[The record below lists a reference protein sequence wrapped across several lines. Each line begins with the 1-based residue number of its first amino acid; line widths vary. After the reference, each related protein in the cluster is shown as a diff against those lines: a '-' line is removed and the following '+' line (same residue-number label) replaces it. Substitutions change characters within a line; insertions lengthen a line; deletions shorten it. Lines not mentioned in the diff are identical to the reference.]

1 MKHRSITAL
10 IAACSVA
17 LPTLALA
24 QTPAELS
31 QQMQRMQEAMAAM
44 QARINELEAA
54 QKPRDGQQWGMT
66 PDQVK
71 QLNRTTVKAD
81 SLEEAQETL
90 GYKGLQISGLIDPTF
105 IYTSN
110 QNRAG
115 FQFLNSGRNFEY
127 AFDNGTFGM
136 ASLDFL
142 KEMEGGSK
150 WRLRLRPNRGGGGV
164 AIDGESIVHEASM
177 SLPLADLQTRLIAGQ
192 IPDWSG
198 HEFAEPTLNRLITHN
213 LLFDFTIPAVYTG
226 AGLDLNRNPWYIKA
240 MLANVNASKKAS
252 GEKSPALVYRVD
264 FYDYKKEFNG
274 WGFAGLHGKLPNFRA
289 NDGVGNPVTGTPYDT
304 RDTMVHAFEV
314 DAFYSRGDWTMS
326 GQLSVG
332 SQRKAAM
339 TADPVTGELRDSFWW
354 GASTMV
360 SYKFTPR
367 FETIARL
374 DYLNN
379 KKNGGGTLGFVFPD
393 SRNGLGPD
401 PSGDPEI
408 GANRM
413 ALSLGA
419 RYIFNANTTMKAEY
433 RLDRASLPVFVD
445 VRDGS
450 FKRSNQLFGA
460 SVVMSF

>member
-1 MKHRSITAL
+1 MNNRFVIAL
-10 IAACSVA
+10 IAACGVA
-17 LPTLALA
+17 LPTLAIA

-31 QQMQRMQEAMAAM
+31 QQLQRMQEAMAAM

-54 QKPRDGQQWGMT
+54 QKPKAGQQWGMT

-90 GYKGLQISGLIDPTF
+90 GYKGLKISGLIDPTF

-136 ASLDFL
+136 ATLDL
-142 KEMEGGSK
+142 QKEMEGGTK
-150 WRLRLRPNRGGGGV
+150 FRLRLTPNRGGGGI

-177 SLPLADLQTRLIAGQ
+177 SLPLANLQTRLIAGQ

-213 LLFDFTIPAVYTG
+213 LLFDFTLPAVYTG
-226 AGLDLNRNPWYIKA
+226 AGLDLNRDPWYVKA

-252 GEKSPALVYRVD
+252 GAKSPALVYRVD

-289 NDGVGNPVTGTPYDT
+289 DDGFGNPVTGTPYDT
-304 RDTMVHAFEV
+304 RDTMVNAFEV
-314 DAFYSRGDWTMS
+314 DAFYSRGDWVTS

-339 TADPVTGELRDSFWW
+339 TAAPATGELRDSFWW
-354 GASTMV
+354 GASAML

-401 PSGDPEI
+401 LSGDQEI

-413 ALSLGA
+413 ALSLGT

-433 RLDRASLPVFVD
+433 RLDHASLPVFLD
-445 VRDGS
+445 LRDGS
-450 FKRSNQLFGA
+450 NKRSNQLLGA